1 MADFFIRVLKWLAAL
16 VTAYFLLFVLVF
28 LFIVGLGV
36 FFQPVPKTIEAN
48 SVLVLDLGFNLTDQP
63 ASDDPAKIIQ
73 SALQGDLLES
83 ASLRE
88 VIEGIRAAR
97 KDGRIHSLLITG
109 NLYSDGYG
117 GSFAAI
123 RELRRA
129 IGAFGADKPVTA
141 YLDGDSLR
149 DLYLKSAATEV
160 IVNPYGSVDFRG
172 LRAERMYLGD
182 AFERVG
188 IEVQVEAFEEYKTA
202 AEAFKESRM
211 SPEEREQ
218 VGSLIEDIWA
228 VIVGDIAEGRGLDP
242 VALNGLAGS
251 ELILFGP
258 EIVAAGLADQQM
270 SNDEL
275 IDHLAA
281 QTAYDPDAESFR
293 QFDFLDYLGFTRP
306 AIPELDILGSGNK
319 VAVLYAEGI
328 LMEGDGVDGTIGGDD
343 LIRNLRQLRKDD
355 SVKAIVLRINS
366 PGGSATAS
374 FKVAREIELTN
385 SVKPVVTSMGG
396 IATSAGYMIAAPAEF
411 IYAEPSTIT
420 GSIGVVIMLANV
432 EQLAEKLAI
441 NFEGVET
448 HPFAG
453 TYSIGHSKT
462 PGEMAQIRKLS
473 KSFYED
479 FLSIVAE
486 NRDMTMDAVRERAK
500 GRVWSGLAAE
510 KLGLVDATGGLSAAI
525 QRAADL
531 AGIGDD
537 YRLIERPRRL
547 TIEEQIEDLFM
558 SIGAAGRPAV
568 TKGALHQAW
577 SDVEAEVRRLSLL
590 NDPYGQYAI
599 LPYSLK
605 IN

>member
-1 MADFFIRVLKWLAAL
+1 MAGRL
-16 VTAYFLLFVLVF
+16 VTAYFLLFVLLVLF
-28 LFIVGLGV
+28 LVGLGV
-36 FFQPVPKTIEAN
+36 FFQPVPKTVEAN

-63 ASDDPAKIIQ
+63 ANDDPAKIIQ
-73 SALQGDLLES
+73 SALQGDILQS

-97 KDGRIHSLLITG
+97 NDGRINSLLLTG

-129 IGAFGADKPVTA
+129 IGAFGTDKPVYA

-160 IVNPYGSVDFRG
+160 FVNPYGSVDFRG

-202 AEAFKESRM
+202 AEAFNEGSM
-211 SPEEREQ
+211 STEEREQ
-218 VGSLIEDIWA
+218 LASLIEDIWT
-228 VIVGDIAEGRGLDP
+228 VIVGDIAEARGLDP
-242 VALNGLAGS
+242 IDLNKVAGS
-251 ELILFGP
+251 KLILFGP
-258 EIVAAGLADQQM
+258 EIAAAGLADREL
-270 SNDEL
+270 SENEL
-275 IDHLAA
+275 IDTLAE
-281 QTAYDPDAESFR
+281 QTAYDPEIESFR
-293 QFDFLDYLGFTRP
+293 QFDFLDYLAFTKP
-306 AIPELDILGSGNK
+306 VIPELDLLGSGNK

-328 LMEGDGVDGTIGGDD
+328 LMEGEGVDGTIGGDE

-355 SVKAIVLRINS
+355 SVRAIVLRINS

-374 FKVAREIELTN
+374 FKVSREIELTN
-385 SVKPVVTSMGG
+385 AVKPVVTSMGG
-396 IATSAGYMIAAPAEF
+396 IATSAGYMMATPAEF

-420 GSIGVVIMLANV
+420 GSIGVVIMLSNI
-432 EQLAEKLAI
+432 EKLAEKLSI

-453 TYSIGHSKT
+453 TYSIAHSKT
-462 PGEMAQIRKLS
+462 PEEMLQIRALS
-473 KSFYED
+473 KSFYDE
-479 FLSIVAE
+479 FLNIVAE
-486 NRDMTMDAVRERAK
+486 NRDMTVEAVRERAK

-510 KLGLVDATGGLSAAI
+510 QLGLVDATGGLSAAI

-547 TIEEQIEDLFM
+547 TIEEQLEDLFM
-558 SIGAAGRPAV
+558 SVGAFSRPTG
-568 TKGALHQAW
+568 TKGAIHEAW
-577 SDVEAEVRRLSLL
+577 SDVQAEVRRLSLL

-605 IN
+605 IH

>member
-1 MADFFIRVLKWLAAL
+1 MADFLVRVLKWLAAL
-16 VTAYFLLFVLVF
+16 VTAYFLLFVLLVLF
-28 LFIVGLGV
+28 LVGLGV
-36 FFQPVPKTIEAN
+36 FFQPVPKTVEAN
-48 SVLVLDLGFNLTDQP
+48 SVLVLDLGFNLTDRP
-63 ASDDPAKIIQ
+63 ANDDPAKIIQ
-73 SALQGDLLES
+73 SALQGDLLHS

-97 KDGRIHSLLITG
+97 NDGRINSLLLTG

-129 IGAFGADKPVTA
+129 IGAFGTDKPVYA

-160 IVNPYGSVDFRG
+160 YVNPYGSVDFRG

-202 AEAFKESRM
+202 AEAFKDGSM

-218 VGSLIEDIWA
+218 LASLIEDIWT
-228 VIVGDIAEGRGLDP
+228 VIVGDIAEARGLDP
-242 VALNGLAGS
+242 IALNKLAGS

-258 EIVAAGLADQQM
+258 EIAAAGLADREM
-270 SNDEL
+270 SENEL
-275 IDHLAA
+275 IDTLAE
-281 QTAYDPDAESFR
+281 QTAYDPELESFR

-328 LMEGDGVDGTIGGDD
+328 LMEGEGVDGTIGGDE

-374 FKVAREIELTN
+374 FKVSREIELTN
-385 SVKPVVTSMGG
+385 AVKPVVTSMGG
-396 IATSAGYMIAAPAEF
+396 IATSAGYMIATPAEF

-432 EQLAEKLAI
+432 EQLAQKLSI
-441 NFEGVET
+441 SFEGVET

-462 PGEMAQIRKLS
+462 TEEMAQIRALS
-473 KSFYED
+473 KSFYDE
-479 FLSIVAE
+479 FLNIVAE
-486 NRDMTMDAVRERAK
+486 NRDMTVEAVRERAK

-510 KLGLVDATGGLSAAI
+510 QLGLVDATGGLSAAI

-531 AGIGDD
+531 AGIGND

-547 TIEEQIEDLFM
+547 TIEEQLEDLFM
-558 SIGAAGRPAV
+558 SVGAYSRPTG
-568 TKGALHQAW
+568 TKGAVQEAL
-577 SDVEAEVRRLSLL
+577 SDVQAEVRRLSLL

-605 IN
+605 IH

>member
-1 MADFFIRVLKWLAAL
+1 MADFLIRVLKWLAAL

-28 LFIVGLGV
+28 VVIIGIGV
-36 FFQPVPKTIEAN
+36 FFQPVPKTVEAN
-48 SVLVLDLGFNLTDQP
+48 TVLVLDLGFNLTDQP
-63 ASDDPAKIIQ
+63 ANDDPAKIIQ

-97 KDGRIHSLLITG
+97 EDGRINSLLIKG
-109 NLYSDGYG
+109 NLYSEGYG

-129 IGAFGADKPVTA
+129 IGAFGTDKPVFA

-160 IVNPYGSVDFRG
+160 IVNPYGSADFRG

-182 AFERVG
+182 AFERIG

-202 AEAFKESRM
+202 AEAFKEGSM
-211 SPEEREQ
+211 SAEEREQ
-218 VGSLIEDIWA
+218 LAALIEDLWT
-228 VIVGDIAEGRGLDP
+228 VIVGDIAEARGIDP
-242 VALNGLAGS
+242 VALNALAGR
-251 ELILFGP
+251 ELILFGS
-258 EIVAAGLADQQM
+258 EITEAGLADQVL
-270 SNDEL
+270 SDDEL
-275 IDHLAA
+275 IEMLAGR
-281 QTAYDPDAESFR
+281 TAYDPELESFR
-293 QFDFLDYLGFTRP
+293 QFDFLDYLDFTRP
-306 AIPELDILGSGNK
+306 SIPELDLLGSGNK

-328 LMEGDGVDGTIGGDD
+328 LMEGEGVDGTIGGDD

-374 FKVAREIELTN
+374 FKIAREIELTN
-385 SVKPVVTSMGG
+385 AVKPVVTSMGG
-396 IATSAGYMIAAPAEF
+396 IATSAGYMMAAPAEF

-420 GSIGVVIMLANV
+420 GSIGVVIMLGNI
-432 EQLAEKLAI
+432 EKLAEKLSI
-441 NFEGVET
+441 SFEGVET

-453 TYSIGHSKT
+453 TYSIAHSKT
-462 PGEMAQIRKLS
+462 AEELAQIRALS
-473 KSFYED
+473 RSFYD
-479 FLSIVAE
+479 QFLSIVAK
-486 NRDMTMDAVRERAK
+486 NRDMTVEAVRDRAK

-531 AGIGDD
+531 AGIGSD

-547 TIEEQIEDLFM
+547 TIEEQLEELFM
-558 SIGAAGRPAV
+558 TVGASSRPPRA
-568 TKGALHQAW
+568 TGALQEAW
-577 SDVEAEVRRLSLL
+577 SDVASEIRRLSLL

-599 LPYSLK
+599 LPYSLTIK
-605 IN
+605 